1 MSNYKTVF
9 FTLGI
14 LQIILGISMVFPI
27 IIQIIFDELDS
38 SFIGASLITIIF
50 GTLFFLS
57 NLDHDKKLSLQN
69 AFLLTALSW
78 LSIAVFSSLP
88 FIFSNLNLSIT
99 DSFFES
105 MSGITTTGSTII
117 TDLNSSPKA
126 ILLWRALL
134 QWLGGIGI
142 IVMAITLMPIMNVG
156 GMQLFK
162 VSSSDA
168 SEKILPKTKE
178 ITLRLIL
185 IYLILTFLCSFF
197 YNIFGM
203 EFFDSLT
210 HSMTTIATGGF
221 SNYNESIGYFNNIKI
236 EIISMVFIILGSI
249 PFISYIKFLSGKKNI
264 FYTDTQ
270 IKSFIKIIFYSI
282 VILFFYLTIFNKS
295 FSDVSLRSISF
306 NVISILTGT
315 GYVTQNFDDWGSF
328 PLIYFLI
335 LMFIG
340 GCAGSTACGIKIF
353 RVQILYL
360 FLKNQLKK
368 IIYPR
373 GIFII
378 KYDNNNVNEKFM
390 ASIIAFIYL
399 YIIIFFII
407 TTMLSLSGLDFTTSI
422 SGAATSISNVGP
434 GLGELIGPNNDP
446 GATFDTTCPWRCIG
460 GNTSFSDQDC
470 EEDDAGI
477 YTAVGHAQ
485 YDGWCHADS
494 DSPAVIIPTTSSYCC
509 EWETDFEEYEDGQF
523 LYGTCKE
530 YNDGFDGIQKNTSK
544 KISFDNNNL
553 NNSLFFKSQIILYEN
568 PKEVDQ
574 GYIDTIDYTNTAI
587 IISHTNLTSGS
598 RIKKYF
604 DTHKFYILNIL
615 YHLQ

>member
-236 EIISMVFIILGSI
+236 EIIAMIFIILGSI

-407 TTMLSLSGLDFTTSI
+407 TAMLSLSGLDFTTSI

-434 GLGELIGPNNDP
+434 GLGELIGPN
-446 GATFDTTCPWRCIG
+446 
-460 GNTSFSDQDC
+460 GNFSQLPDFSKWILSFGMLLGRL
-470 EEDDAGI
+470 ELFAI
-477 YTAVGHAQ
+477 LVL
-485 YDGWCHADS
+485 
-494 DSPAVIIPTTSSYCC
+494 
-509 EWETDFEEYEDGQF
+509 F
-523 LYGTCKE
+523 LP
-530 YNDGFDGIQKNTSK
+530 
-544 KISFDNNNL
+544 SFWV
-553 NNSLFFKSQIILYEN
+553 K
-568 PKEVDQ
+568 
-574 GYIDTIDYTNTAI
+574 
-587 IISHTNLTSGS
+587 
-598 RIKKYF
+598 
-604 DTHKFYILNIL
+604 
-615 YHLQ
+615 